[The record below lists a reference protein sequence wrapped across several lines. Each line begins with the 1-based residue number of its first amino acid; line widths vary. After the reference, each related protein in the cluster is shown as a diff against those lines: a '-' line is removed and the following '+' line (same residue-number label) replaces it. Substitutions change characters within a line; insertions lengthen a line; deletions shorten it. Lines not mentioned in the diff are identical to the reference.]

1 MNLLNTKLKTEQ
13 KGIAAVE
20 FALFLPFIIV
30 LWIGIV
36 ELTEWQLSSRKV
48 TIATLS
54 AADLISQQIEVNNDR
69 LNDYVAAIK
78 EIMKPSLV
86 ESELGVFLAS
96 MSLDVNG
103 NPQIDWKQDSNSSN
117 GDTIP
122 VEVATLLTETN
133 SVIVAIVNYRHKR
146 RFAYNIPGIPD
157 TVLIVEKAFS
167 LPRRVQKIVR
177 VN

>member
-96 MSLDVNG
+96 MSLDGNG

-122 VEVATLLTETN
+122 IA
-133 SVIVAIVNYRHKR
+133 R
-146 RFAYNIPGIPD
+146 P
-157 TVLIVEKAFS
+157 
-167 LPRRVQKIVR
+167 
-177 VN
+177 